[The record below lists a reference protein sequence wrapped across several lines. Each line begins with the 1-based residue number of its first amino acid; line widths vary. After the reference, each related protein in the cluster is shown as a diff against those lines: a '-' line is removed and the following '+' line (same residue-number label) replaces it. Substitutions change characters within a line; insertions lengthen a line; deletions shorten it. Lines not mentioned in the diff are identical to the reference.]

1 MYLISS
7 LNIKIK
13 FCQDFLKMAIIV
25 VGVINKFLLYNFN
38 KGVAKKMIPVIT
50 EDHSTLTFA
59 EIFQDVNSWRKQMIH
74 YLKEENPEVNSA
86 IIEAAQQTG
95 LDPKAIALGAYMVYS
110 MLEKS
115 TAEQDNLLN
124 SLNS

>member
-1 MYLISS
+1 
-7 LNIKIK
+7 
-13 FCQDFLKMAIIV
+13 
-25 VGVINKFLLYNFN
+25 
-38 KGVAKKMIPVIT
+38 MIPVIT

-59 EIFQDVNSWRKQMIH
+59 EIFQDVNAWRKQMIH
-74 YLKEENPEVNSA
+74 YMKEENPEVNSA

-115 TAEQDNLLN
+115 TAEQDHLLN

>member
-1 MYLISS
+1 
-7 LNIKIK
+7 
-13 FCQDFLKMAIIV
+13 
-25 VGVINKFLLYNFN
+25 
-38 KGVAKKMIPVIT
+38 MIPVIT

-74 YLKEENPEVNSA
+74 YMKEENPEVNTA
-86 IIEAAQQTG
+86 IIEAAQQTS

-110 MLEKS
+110 MLEKA